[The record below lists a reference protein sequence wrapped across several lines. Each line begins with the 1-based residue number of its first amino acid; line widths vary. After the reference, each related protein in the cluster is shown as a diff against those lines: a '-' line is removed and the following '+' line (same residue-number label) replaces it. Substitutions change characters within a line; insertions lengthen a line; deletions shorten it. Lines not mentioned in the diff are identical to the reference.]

1 MLFALQ
7 IRNVITASIG
17 QEVNSASARASLNF
31 ERRELLVVSLAL
43 ALALL
48 AS

>member
-7 IRNVITASIG
+7 IHNVITASIG
-17 QEVNSASARASLNF
+17 QEVNRASASLNF
-31 ERRELLVVSLAL
+31 ERRELWVVSLAL